1 VIGQGA
7 YAQVRVCLDKRDQN
21 KYAIKTYEKYRLTDP
36 MKRKAM
42 QREIAVLKRL
52 EHPSV
57 IGLHDLIDTHK

>member
-1 VIGQGA
+1 
-7 YAQVRVCLDKRDQN
+7 LDKRDEQ

-52 EHPSV
+52 
-57 IGLHDLIDTHK
+57 